1 MAVERC
7 GGAREG
13 ELTSLGD
20 GRAKKQGCGVFRVAE
35 KRVVVGGWRNCSGL
49 QGKLARGP
57 RVPKLACGRGCW
69 WLTGGRCRLKGEVG
83 EIEGFPATSE
93 PSSGACPPWAAG
105 PWWRPQPP
113 GSEMAL
119 GKQPAPGLPGSRLG
133 CPNYQTPFSVSFG

>member
-1 MAVERC
+1 MLAVAVRGALERC

-35 KRVVVGGWRNCSGL
+35 KRVVVGGRNCSGL

-69 WLTGGRCRLKGEVG
+69 WLTGGRYRLKGERWAKLRVSL
-83 EIEGFPATSE
+83 PPPE
-93 PSSGACPPWAAG
+93 PSSRRLPALGSWALVEATAPRIRDGPGKAAG
-105 PWWRPQPP
+105 PR
-113 GSEMAL
+113 
-119 GKQPAPGLPGSRLG
+119 APGLQAGLP
-133 CPNYQTPFSVSFG
+133 